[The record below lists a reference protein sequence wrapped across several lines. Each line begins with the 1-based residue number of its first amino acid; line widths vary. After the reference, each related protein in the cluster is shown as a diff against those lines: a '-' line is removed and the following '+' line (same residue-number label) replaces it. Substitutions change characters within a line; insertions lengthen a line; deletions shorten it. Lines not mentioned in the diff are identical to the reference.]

1 LDLSRTG
8 EFAQHRYFKPK
19 GFPMIDV
26 SQIKEHMEIRGSDGG
41 HIGTV
46 DRVEGD
52 RIKLAKS
59 DPASGGSHHYM
70 DVAQVQAIKDGCVVA
85 SKPADECKRKLQ

>member
-1 LDLSRTG
+1 MKASTMVN
-8 EFAQHRYFKPK
+8 A
-19 GFPMIDV
+19 
-26 SQIKEHMEIRGSDGG
+26 SQIKEHMEVKGSDGA

-59 DPASGGSHHYM
+59 DPASGGTHRFM
-70 DVAQVQAIKDGCVVA
+70 DLAQVKEIKDGCVVA
-85 SKPADECKRKLQ
+85 SKSAQECKSTLQ

>member
-1 LDLSRTG
+1 MVN
-8 EFAQHRYFKPK
+8 A
-19 GFPMIDV
+19 
-26 SQIKEHMEIRGSDGG
+26 SQIKEHMEVKGSDGA

-59 DPASGGSHHYM
+59 DPASGGTHQYM
-70 DVAQVQAIKDGCVVA
+70 DLAQVKEIKDACVVA
-85 SKPADECKRKLQ
+85 SKSAQESKSTLQ

>member
-1 LDLSRTG
+1 
-8 EFAQHRYFKPK
+8 
-19 GFPMIDV
+19 MINA
-26 SQIKEHMEIRGSDGG
+26 SQIKEHMEIKGVDGG

-59 DPASGGSHHYM
+59 DPASGGVHRYM
-70 DVAQVQAIKDGCVVA
+70 DLAQVQEVKYGCLVTSKAAQEIKC
-85 SKPADECKRKLQ
+85 RLQ